1 MMWAFTPYNTIETNN
16 ISVKFVGIPHD
27 AFVKSLRW
35 DSARSSRCTS
45 RRLEGD
51 DLRRSTGGV
60 AAERRYWLP
69 FRIVLSS

>member
-27 AFVKSLRW
+27 ALVKSVSW
-35 DSARSSRCTS
+35 DSARSSRHTS

-51 DLRRSTGGV
+51 DSRSSTGGV
-60 AAERRYWLP
+60 AAERRHWLP
-69 FRIVLSS
+69 LRIVLSS